1 MRKSRFLLSILV
13 LTSMAVAQSTLSLVS
28 FVVVRDSDS
37 KPIRNAAVVLHP
49 VGKNGKQQKGGLEL
63 KCDADG
69 KANFDGVPYG
79 KLRIQ
84 VLAQGYQTYGED
96 FDISDPQKEIKV
108 RMKRPAEQYSIYTDK
123 NNDKKEDAPA
133 AKGDGSK
140 PDETKPDEAKKDE
153 QPKESKP
160 QQ

>member
-13 LTSMAVAQSTLSLVS
+13 LTSMAVAQDTLSLVS

-49 VGKNGKQQKGGLEL
+49 VGKNGKQQRGGLEL
-63 KCDADG
+63 KCDAEG

-133 AKGDGSK
+133 AKSDNAKPEDSKKEDG
-140 PDETKPDEAKKDE
+140 